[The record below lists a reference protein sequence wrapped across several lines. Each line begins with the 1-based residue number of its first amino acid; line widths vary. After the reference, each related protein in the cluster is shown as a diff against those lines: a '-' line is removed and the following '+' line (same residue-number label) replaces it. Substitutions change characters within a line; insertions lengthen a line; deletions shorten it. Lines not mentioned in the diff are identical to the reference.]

1 MTVDET
7 ILELVRRAVAEDVGS
22 GDVTTESTIPAG
34 HVSRGTILAKAGGV
48 VAGLDIARAVFA
60 ECDPGLV
67 FTAHIADGDR
77 VTEGTALATI
87 EGGTRGILTGE
98 RVALNFLQR
107 LSGIATAAA
116 ACTAAFEGRRTRV
129 LDTRKTTPGL
139 RALEKYAV
147 KVGGG
152 ENHRMGLWDMV
163 LIKDNHIAAAGGI
176 APAVSAARS
185 RHPDLVVEVE
195 ARTVDEVASAMGA
208 GADRIMLDNM
218 TVEQMRDAIALAR
231 SVDSPPEIEISG
243 GITDEKLGSVA
254 ELEPDFVSVG
264 ALTHSVTA
272 MDISLELSGLPDG
285 ISAGPGP
292 SD

>member
-1 MTVDET
+1 MTLDES
-7 ILELVRRAVAEDVGS
+7 ILELVRRAVGEDVGA

-34 HVSRGTILAKAGGV
+34 HVSRGTIKAKVEGV
-48 VAGLDIARAVFA
+48 VAGLAVARAVFF
-60 ECDPGLV
+60 ECDSELV
-67 FTAHIADGDR
+67 FAARVADGDR
-77 VTEGTALATI
+77 VAPGAVIATVEGS
-87 EGGTRGILTGE
+87 TRGILTAE
-98 RVALNFLQR
+98 RVALNFLQH

-116 ACTAAFEGRRTRV
+116 AWTAALEGRRTRL

-163 LIKDNHIAAAGGI
+163 LIKDNHIEAAGGI
-176 APAVSAARS
+176 AQAVSAARS
-185 RHPDLVVEVE
+185 SHPDLVVEVE
-195 ARTVDEVASAMGA
+195 VTSIDEVASAMGA

-231 SVDSPPEIEISG
+231 SVEAPPEIEISG
-243 GITDEKLGSVA
+243 GLTDEKLRAVA

-272 MDISLELSGLPDG
+272 MDISLELEVAP
-285 ISAGPGP
+285 
-292 SD
+292 

>member
-1 MTVDET
+1 MTVDES
-7 ILELVRRAVAEDVGS
+7 ILELVRRAVGEDVGA

-34 HVSRGTILAKAGGV
+34 HVSRGTIKAKVEGV
-48 VAGLDIARAVFA
+48 VAGLDVARAVFF
-60 ECDPGLV
+60 ECDPELV
-67 FTAHIADGDR
+67 FAARVADGDR
-77 VTEGTALATI
+77 VAPGAVIATVEGS
-87 EGGTRGILTGE
+87 TRGILTGE
-98 RVALNFLQR
+98 RVALNFLQH

-116 ACTAAFEGRRTRV
+116 ACTAALEGRRTRV

-163 LIKDNHIAAAGGI
+163 LIKDNHIEAAGGI
-176 APAVSAARS
+176 GQAVSAARS
-185 RHPDLVVEVE
+185 SHPDLVVEVE
-195 ARTVDEVASAMGA
+195 VTSIDEVASAMGA

-231 SVDSPPEIEISG
+231 SVEAPPEIEISG
-243 GITDEKLGSVA
+243 GLTDEKLRAVA

-272 MDISLELSGLPDG
+272 MDISLELEVAP
-285 ISAGPGP
+285 
-292 SD
+292 

>member
-1 MTVDET
+1 MTVDES
-7 ILELVRRAVAEDVGS
+7 ILELVRRAVGEDVGA

-34 HVSRGTILAKAGGV
+34 HVSRGTIKAKVEGV
-48 VAGLDIARAVFA
+48 VAGLAVARAVFF
-60 ECDPGLV
+60 ECDSELV
-67 FTAHIADGDR
+67 FAARVADGDR
-77 VTEGTALATI
+77 VAPGAVIATVEGS
-87 EGGTRGILTGE
+87 TRGILTAE
-98 RVALNFLQR
+98 RVALNFLQH

-116 ACTAAFEGRRTRV
+116 AWTAALEGRRTRL

-163 LIKDNHIAAAGGI
+163 LIKDNHIEAAGGI
-176 APAVSAARS
+176 AQAVSAARS
-185 RHPDLVVEVE
+185 SHPDLVVEVE
-195 ARTVDEVASAMGA
+195 VTSIDEVASAMGA

-231 SVDSPPEIEISG
+231 SVEAPPEIEISG
-243 GITDEKLGSVA
+243 GLTDEKLRAVA

-272 MDISLELSGLPDG
+272 MDISLELEVAP
-285 ISAGPGP
+285 
-292 SD
+292 

>member
-1 MTVDET
+1 MTLDES
-7 ILELVRRAVAEDVGS
+7 ILGLVRRAVAEDVGS

-34 HVSRGTILAKAGGV
+34 HKSLGTIKAKAEGV
-48 VAGLDIARAVFA
+48 VAGLEVARAVFA

-67 FTAHIADGDR
+67 FAARVADGDR
-77 VTEGTALATI
+77 VTEGTVLATI

-116 ACTAAFEGRRTRV
+116 ACTAALEGGRTRV

-139 RALEKYAV
+139 RTLEKYAV
-147 KVGGG
+147 KVGGAA
-152 ENHRMGLWDMV
+152 NHRMGLWDMV
-163 LIKDNHIAAAGGI
+163 LIKDNHIKAAGGI
-176 APAVSAARS
+176 APAVAAARS
-185 RHPDLVVEVE
+185 SHPDLAIEVE
-195 ARTVDEVASAMGA
+195 TTSIDEVASAMGA

-218 TVEQMRDAIALAR
+218 TVEQMRDAIALVR
-231 SVDSPPEIEISG
+231 SVDSPAEIEISG
-243 GITDEKLGSVA
+243 GMTEEKLRTVA

-272 MDISLELSGLPDG
+272 MDISLELEVDR
-285 ISAGPGP
+285 
-292 SD
+292 

>member
-1 MTVDET
+1 MTLSKS

-34 HVSRGTILAKAGGV
+34 HESLGTITAKGEGV
-48 VAGLDIARAVFA
+48 VAGLEVARAVFA
-60 ECDPGLV
+60 ECDAGLV
-67 FTAHIADGDR
+67 FEARVTDGDR
-77 VTEGTALATI
+77 VTEGTALATV

-116 ACTAAFEGRRTRV
+116 ACTAALEGGRTRV

-139 RALEKYAV
+139 RTLEKYAV
-147 KVGGG
+147 KVGGA

-163 LIKDNHIAAAGGI
+163 LIKDNHIEAAGGI
-176 APAVSAARS
+176 APAVAAARAS
-185 RHPDLVVEVE
+185 YPDLAVEVE
-195 ARTVDEVASAMGA
+195 TKSIDEVASAMGA

-218 TVEQMRDAIALAR
+218 TVEQMRDAIALVR
-231 SVDSPPEIEISG
+231 SVNSPAEVEISG
-243 GITDEKLGSVA
+243 GITDDKLRSVG

-272 MDISLELSGLPDG
+272 MDISLELEVDR
-285 ISAGPGP
+285 
-292 SD
+292 

>member
-1 MTVDET
+1 MTLDES

-34 HVSRGTILAKAGGV
+34 HASRGTITAKTAGV
-48 VAGLDIARAVFA
+48 VAGLDVARAVFA

-67 FTAHIADGDR
+67 FTARVADGDR

-107 LSGIATAAA
+107 LSGIATAAS
-116 ACTAAFEGRRTRV
+116 ACTAALEGGRTRV

-139 RALEKYAV
+139 RTLEKYAV
-147 KVGGG
+147 KVGGA
-152 ENHRMGLWDMV
+152 ENHRTGLWDMV
-163 LIKDNHIAAAGGI
+163 LIKDNHIEAAGGI
-176 APAVSAARS
+176 AAAVAAARAS
-185 RHPDLVVEVE
+185 HPDLVVEVE
-195 ARTVDEVASAMGA
+195 AISSDEVASAMWS

-218 TVEQMRDAIALAR
+218 TVEQMRDAIALVR
-231 SVDSPPEIEISG
+231 SVDSPAEIEISG
-243 GITDEKLGSVA
+243 GMSEEKLRAVA

-272 MDISLELSGLPDG
+272 MDVSLELEVDR
-285 ISAGPGP
+285 
-292 SD
+292 

>member
-1 MTVDET
+1 MTEELN
-7 ILELVRRAVAEDVGS
+7 ILELVRRAVAEDVGA

-34 HVSRGTILAKAGGV
+34 HESLGTITAKAEGV
-48 VAGLDIARAVFA
+48 VAGLDVARAVFA

-67 FTAHIADGDR
+67 FTARVADGDR
-77 VTEGTALATI
+77 VVAGTALATI

-116 ACTAAFEGRRTRV
+116 ACTAALGGGRARV

-147 KVGGG
+147 KTGGAA
-152 ENHRMGLWDMV
+152 NHRMGLWDMI
-163 LIKDNHIAAAGGI
+163 LIKENHIEAAGGI
-176 APAVSAARS
+176 ALAVAAARS
-185 RHPDLVVEVE
+185 SYPDLIVEVE
-195 ARTVDEVASAMGA
+195 ARSIDEVASAVGA

-218 TVEQMRDAIALAR
+218 TLEQMRDAITLAR

-243 GITDEKLGSVA
+243 GITDEKLRAVA

-272 MDISLELSGLPDG
+272 MDISLELGGLPDSG
-285 ISAGPGP
+285 TAGPGR
-292 SD
+292 SE